1 MLKSAVEALDLH
13 FPKVTTNQRAELGA
27 ALHAREGEVMG
38 HSRCALTLP
47 AR

>member
-13 FPKVTTNQRAELGA
+13 FPKVTTEQRAELGA
-27 ALHAREGEVMG
+27 AYRTLVKEKRWAR
-38 HSRCALTLP
+38 AD